1 MWRIIDSRDVA
12 FEPYS
17 KGVSEIKR
25 VLRQKSEEGR
35 FEGFGFIRLPSKGVF
50 PKHAHPE
57 REEIYYIVSGSGTL
71 MVEDEE
77 LTVSEGKVVRIS
89 GDVSHGLSNPTD
101 ELFEVLY
108 VTAFA

>member
-1 MWRIIDSRDVA
+1 MWRIFDSRDVA

-17 KGVSEIKR
+17 KGMADIKR

-57 REEIYYIVSGSGTL
+57 REEIYYVISGSGIL
-71 MVEDEE
+71 MVGDEA
-77 LTVSEGKVVRIS
+77 LTVSEGKVIRIS

-101 ELFEVLY
+101 EPFEVLY